1 MSKNSMIERIHL
13 QIVREVDKKGSLTA
27 AAESL
32 CLTQS
37 ALSHTIKK
45 LDYKLGTPIWKK
57 DGRSLRFTQAG
68 EFILKEANRLLPQLE
83 RMEGVLGQF
92 ATGEKGSL
100 SIGME
105 CHPCYQWLLKVVEPY
120 LRQCPDIDVDV
131 KQRFQF
137 GGIAALFNH
146 EIDIVITPDP
156 LQKVGVVFT
165 PVFEYEQVLIVSS
178 DHKLS
183 NKDFVNPSDLN
194 DQLLYTYPVD
204 IERLDIYT
212 NFLIPAN
219 CSPKSRKIIEA
230 TEIMLQLVAAGRGV
244 SILPKW
250 LVNEYMNRLP
260 IKPIKLGSH
269 GINKSIHV
277 GVREADSVNPH
288 ILAFL
293 RLAKSV

>member
-1 MSKNSMIERIHL
+1 MIERIHL
-13 QIVREVDKKGSLTA
+13 QIVQEVDKKGSLTA

-45 LDYKLGTPIWKK
+45 LDHKLGTPIWKK
-57 DGRSLRFTQAG
+57 EGRNLRFTQAG
-68 EFILKEANRLLPQLE
+68 EFILKEANRLLPQFE
-83 RMEGVLGQF
+83 RVEEVLSQF
-92 ATGEKGSL
+92 ASGEKGSL

-120 LRQCPDIDVDV
+120 LQQCPDIDVDV

-137 GGIAALFNH
+137 GGMAALFNH

-156 LQKVGVVFT
+156 LQRDGIIFT
-165 PVFEYEQVLIVSS
+165 PVFDYEQVLIVSS
-178 DHKLS
+178 DHKLA

-212 NFLIPAN
+212 DFLIPAN
-219 CSPKSRKIIEA
+219 CSPKARKAIEA
-230 TEIMLQLVAAGRGV
+230 TEIMLQLVAAGRGI

-250 LVNEYMNRLP
+250 LVKEYMNTLSIQPLRLG
-260 IKPIKLGSH
+260 KQ
-269 GINKSIHV
+269 GIQKSIYI
-277 GVREADSVNPH
+277 GVRETDIVNAH
-288 ILAFL
+288 IRAFL
-293 RLAKSV
+293 DLAKSI

>member
-1 MSKNSMIERIHL
+1 MIERIHL

-156 LQKVGVVFT
+156 LQKAGVVFT

-178 DHKLS
+178 DNKLS

>member
-1 MSKNSMIERIHL
+1 MSRSDMIERIHL
-13 QIVREVDKKGSLTA
+13 QIVQEVDKKGSLTA

-57 DGRSLRFTQAG
+57 EGRRLRFTQAG

-83 RMEGVLGQF
+83 RLEAVMGQF
-92 ATGEKGSL
+92 AAGEKGSL

-120 LRQCPDIDVDV
+120 LQQCPDIDVDV

-137 GGIAALFNH
+137 GGMAALFNH

-156 LQKVGVVFT
+156 LHKAGVVFT
-165 PVFEYEQVLIVSS
+165 PVFKYEQVLIVNS
-178 DHKLS
+178 DHKLAS
-183 NKDFVNPSDLN
+183 NDFVNPRDLN

-212 NFLIPAN
+212 DFLIPAN

-250 LVNEYMNRLP
+250 LVNEYMDRLP
-260 IKPIKLGSH
+260 IKPIKLGRH
-269 GINKSIHV
+269 GINKSIHI
-277 GVREADSVNPH
+277 GVRETDSTNPH

-293 RLAKSV
+293 KLAKSI

>member
-1 MSKNSMIERIHL
+1 MIERIHL
-13 QIVREVDKKGSLTA
+13 QIVKEVDQKGSLTA

-45 LDYKLGTPIWKK
+45 LDHKLGTPIWKK
-57 DGRSLRFTQAG
+57 EGRNLRFTQAG

-83 RMEGVLGQF
+83 RVEEVLSQF
-92 ATGEKGSL
+92 ASGEKGSL

-120 LRQCPDIDVDV
+120 LQQCPDIDVDV

-137 GGIAALFNH
+137 GGMAALFNH

-156 LQKVGVVFT
+156 IQRDGIIFT
-165 PVFEYEQVLIVSS
+165 PVFDYEQVLIVSS
-178 DHKLS
+178 DHKLA

-212 NFLIPAN
+212 DFLIPAN
-219 CSPKSRKIIEA
+219 CSPKARKAIEA

-244 SILPKW
+244 STLPKW
-250 LVNEYMNRLP
+250 LVNEYMQTLS
-260 IKPIKLGSH
+260 IEPIKLGKQ
-269 GINKSIHV
+269 GIQKSIYI
-277 GVREADSVNPH
+277 GVRETDSINAH
-288 ILAFL
+288 IRAFL
-293 RLAKSV
+293 ELAKSI

>member
-1 MSKNSMIERIHL
+1 MIERIHL

-178 DHKLS
+178 DNKLS

>member
-260 IKPIKLGSH
+260 IKPIKLGSY

>member
-1 MSKNSMIERIHL
+1 MIERIHL
-13 QIVREVDKKGSLTA
+13 QIVQEVDKKGSLTA

-57 DGRSLRFTQAG
+57 EGRSLRFTQAG

-83 RMEGVLGQF
+83 RLEEVLGQF
-92 ATGEKGSL
+92 AAGEKGSL

-156 LQKVGVVFT
+156 LQKAGVVFT

-178 DHKLS
+178 DHKLA

-212 NFLIPAN
+212 DFLIPAN

-260 IKPIKLGSH
+260 IKPIKLGKQ
-269 GINKSIHV
+269 GINKSIYI
-277 GVREADSVNPH
+277 GVRETDSVNAH

-293 RLAKSV
+293 KLAKSI

>member
-1 MSKNSMIERIHL
+1 MSKINMIERIHL
-13 QIVREVDKKGSLTA
+13 QIVQEVDKKGSLTA

-57 DGRSLRFTQAG
+57 EGRSLRFTQAG

-83 RMEGVLGQF
+83 RLEEVLGQF

-120 LRQCPDIDVDV
+120 LQQCPDIDVDV

-137 GGIAALFNH
+137 GGMAALFNH

-156 LQKVGVVFT
+156 LQKAGVVFT
-165 PVFEYEQVLIVSS
+165 PVFEYEQVLIVST
-178 DHKLS
+178 DHKLAS
-183 NKDFVNPSDLN
+183 KNFVNPSDLN

-212 NFLIPAN
+212 DFLIPAN

-277 GVREADSVNPH
+277 GVREADSVSPH

>member
-260 IKPIKLGSH
+260 IKPIKLGSQ

>member
-1 MSKNSMIERIHL
+1 MIERIHL

-156 LQKVGVVFT
+156 LQKAGVVFT

>member
-156 LQKVGVVFT
+156 LQKAGVVFT

>member
-1 MSKNSMIERIHL
+1 MIERIHL
-13 QIVREVDKKGSLTA
+13 QIVQEVDRKGSLTA

-57 DGRSLRFTQAG
+57 EGRSLRFTQAG

-83 RMEGVLGQF
+83 RLEEVLGQF
-92 ATGEKGSL
+92 AVGEKGSL

-120 LRQCPDIDVDV
+120 LRQCPEIDVDV

-137 GGIAALFNH
+137 GGMAALFNH

-156 LQKVGVVFT
+156 LQKPGVVFT
-165 PVFEYEQVLIVSS
+165 PVFEYEQVLIVNTA
-178 DHKLS
+178 HKLAD
-183 NKDFVNPSDLN
+183 KDFINPNDLN

-212 NFLIPAN
+212 DFLIPAN

-250 LVNEYMNRLP
+250 LMSEYMNRLP
-260 IKPIKLGSH
+260 ITSVKLGKN
-269 GINKSIHV
+269 GINKSIHI
-277 GVREADSVNPH
+277 GVRETDSVNPH

-293 RLAKSV
+293 ELAKSI

>member
-1 MSKNSMIERIHL
+1 M
-13 QIVREVDKKGSLTA
+13 
-27 AAESL
+27 
-32 CLTQS
+32 
-37 ALSHTIKK
+37 
-45 LDYKLGTPIWKK
+45 
-57 DGRSLRFTQAG
+57 
-68 EFILKEANRLLPQLE
+68 
-83 RMEGVLGQF
+83 GQF

-105 CHPCYQWLLKVVEPY
+105 CHPCYKWLLKVVEPY

-156 LQKVGVVFT
+156 LQKAGVVFT

-260 IKPIKLGSH
+260 IKPIKLGSY

>member
-1 MSKNSMIERIHL
+1 MIERIHL
-13 QIVREVDKKGSLTA
+13 QIVKEVDKKGSLTA

-45 LDYKLGTPIWKK
+45 LDHKLGTPIWKK
-57 DGRSLRFTQAG
+57 EGRNLRFTQAG
-68 EFILKEANRLLPQLE
+68 EFILKEANRLLPQFE
-83 RMEGVLGQF
+83 RVEEVLSQF
-92 ATGEKGSL
+92 ASGEKGSL

-120 LRQCPDIDVDV
+120 LQQCPDIDVDV

-137 GGIAALFNH
+137 GGMAALFNH

-156 LQKVGVVFT
+156 LQRDGIIFT
-165 PVFEYEQVLIVSS
+165 PVFDYEQVLIVSS
-178 DHKLS
+178 DHKLA

-212 NFLIPAN
+212 DFLIPAN
-219 CSPKSRKIIEA
+219 CSPKARKAIEA
-230 TEIMLQLVAAGRGV
+230 TEIMLQLVAAGRGI

-250 LVNEYMNRLP
+250 LVKEYMNTLSIQPLRLG
-260 IKPIKLGSH
+260 KQ
-269 GINKSIHV
+269 GIQKSIYI
-277 GVREADSVNPH
+277 GVRETDIVNAH
-288 ILAFL
+288 IRAFL
-293 RLAKSV
+293 DLAKSI

>member
-1 MSKNSMIERIHL
+1 MIERIHL

-156 LQKVGVVFT
+156 LQKAGVVFT

-260 IKPIKLGSH
+260 IKPIKLGSY

>member
-1 MSKNSMIERIHL
+1 MIERIHL

>member
-277 GVREADSVNPH
+277 GVREADSVSPH